1 MFEGEQGFIRGIL
14 RSMARQRRGEG
25 LSAAQPF
32 HLVAWAD
39 GRITLDDPATGERIE
54 LEAFGPTNAAVFA
67 TLLPTPASPPS
78 IRSETMSTPPL
89 HRTTGCS
96 AAAPSR
102 SWPTSIS
109 SRPPTSFHAHAVPD
123 GIAIRPG
130 DIVQVHGAPSHI
142 DFGDHLTM
150 QCPATV
156 SRAGTIAR
164 AWTSFTAL
172 FELTQLYEVGF
183 EPKETP

>member
-1 MFEGEQGFIRGIL
+1 
-14 RSMARQRRGEG
+14 
-25 LSAAQPF
+25 
-32 HLVAWAD
+32 
-39 GRITLDDPATGERIE
+39 
-54 LEAFGPTNAAVFA
+54 
-67 TLLPTPASPPS
+67 
-78 IRSETMSTPPL
+78 MSTRL
-89 HRTTGCS
+89 ASEDWLFGRRTIEVLADLDIEQT
-96 AAAPSR
+96 A
-102 SWPTSIS
+102 
-109 SRPPTSFHAHAVPD
+109 TSFHAHAVPD